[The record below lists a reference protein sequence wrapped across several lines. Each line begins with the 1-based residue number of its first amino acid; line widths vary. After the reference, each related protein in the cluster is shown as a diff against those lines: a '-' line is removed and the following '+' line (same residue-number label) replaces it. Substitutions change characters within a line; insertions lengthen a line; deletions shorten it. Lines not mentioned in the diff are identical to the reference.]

1 MMIELIDNFDRQ
13 FFLYLNSFHH
23 SLLDPL
29 MKILSGQFIWAPFI
43 LFFLF
48 HSYKSVGFKGT
59 LFFLLFL
66 GLTLT
71 ASDVT
76 SSYIL
81 KNFVGRLRPCKE
93 TELMHLIYSFGQKC
107 GGRFGFVSSHAANSV
122 ALVFFSTRIL
132 SFKKRWHI
140 ILWIM
145 PGLVAFSRIY
155 LGVHYPGDI
164 LGGVV
169 VGLTWGMTFSELLKI
184 SQGASR

>member
-1 MMIELIDNFDRQ
+1 MIEEIDNLDRIL
-13 FFLYLNSFHH
+13 FLYLNSFHH
-23 SLLDPL
+23 SFLNPI

-43 LFFLF
+43 LFFVF
-48 HSYKSVGFKGT
+48 HSYKSVGIKGT
-59 LFFLLFL
+59 LLFLLFL
-66 GLTLT
+66 CLTMT

-93 TELMHLIYSFGQKC
+93 IELTHLIYSFGQKC

-122 ALVFFSTRIL
+122 ALVLFSSRIL
-132 SFKKRWHI
+132 SFKKQWLF
-140 ILWIM
+140 ILWTM

-164 LGGVV
+164 LGGIL
-169 VGLTWGMTFSELLKI
+169 VGLIWGMIFSELLRI

>member
-1 MMIELIDNFDRQ
+1 MIEVINKFDRIL
-13 FFLYLNSFHH
+13 FLYLNSFHH
-23 SLLDPL
+23 SLLNPL
-29 MKILSGQFIWAPFI
+29 MKTLSGQFIWAPFI
-43 LFFLF
+43 LFFIF
-48 HSYKSVGFKGT
+48 HSYKSFGLKRT

-66 GLTLT
+66 CLTLT

-81 KNFVGRLRPCKE
+81 KNFIGRLRPCKE

-122 ALVFFSTRIL
+122 ALVLFSSRIL
-132 SFKKRWHI
+132 SFKKQWLL

-169 VGLTWGMTFSELLKI
+169 VGLTWGMIFSELLRI